1 MKVMVI
7 SPHPDDETLG
17 AGGSILKLRDLGN
30 ELYWL
35 NITDARTGGGIIMSL
50 LKNVKFKLMILGIVM
65 GLMNLLI

>member
-35 NITDARTGGGIIMSL
+35 NITDARTEGGYSYEFIKKRKVQIDDIRNYYGFNEFI
-50 LKNVKFKLMILGIVM
+50 K
-65 GLMNLLI
+65 

>member
-35 NITDARTGGGIIMSL
+35 NITDARTGGG
-50 LKNVKFKLMILGIVM
+50 V
-65 GLMNLLI
+65 